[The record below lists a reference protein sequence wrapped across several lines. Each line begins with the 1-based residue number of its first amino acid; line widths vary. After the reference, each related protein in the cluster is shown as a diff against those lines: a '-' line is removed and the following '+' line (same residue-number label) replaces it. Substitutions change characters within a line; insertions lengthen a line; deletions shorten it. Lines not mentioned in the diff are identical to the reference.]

1 MFTVVCCSRSSFYA
15 FALPTAAVAV
25 PMTSWQCLWVHQ
37 ALYLKHQTFGVALQL
52 MPGSF
57 EHRRHASVRTWDY
70 EGKEIFEH
78 ERLPAG
84 EQKS

>member
-1 MFTVVCCSRSSFYA
+1 
-15 FALPTAAVAV
+15 
-25 PMTSWQCLWVHQ
+25 VHQ